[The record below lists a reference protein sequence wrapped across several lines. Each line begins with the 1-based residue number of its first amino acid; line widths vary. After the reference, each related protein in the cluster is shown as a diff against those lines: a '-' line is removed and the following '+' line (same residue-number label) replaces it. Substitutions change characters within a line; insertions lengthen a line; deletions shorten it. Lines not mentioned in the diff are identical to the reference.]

1 MDILMIIISA
11 FLVILGA
18 YLVSAVAEALQ
29 YHYSDTFIACLIA
42 LLQTLPEYAFVV
54 HLTLIGEADLAFVS
68 IIGANILLIGLG
80 YPIVIF
86 IAYLSGAKGVKEDK
100 SLDLMRENSVE
111 SVFLAIS
118 GAYMIFIALK
128 GYINVYDGIILLILF
143 VVYMYIITRLPPEV
157 ETEEISGIAKK
168 FLNRKLLSIIILIAS
183 VPLIWFSAEE
193 FTNGLVYIKE
203 KYTWISPY
211 LLVVVLAPIVSE
223 MPEKL
228 TAYIGATK
236 NEDMARLGICN
247 FMSSKV
253 NNGTLLFSSMIL
265 ALIVEY
271 ESINVSLS
279 VAHVREFMI
288 LAGALTLLGALT
300 TVDRRIT
307 LTEGFILIV
316 VYAFLMYS
324 LIEEAYITYSAILM
338 VILGLVILLYAI
350 KDRRFYW
357 ISDLKYT
364 LGMIKRKPSA
374 SES

>member
-1 MDILMIIISA
+1 MIIISA